1 MALEEGF
8 DLHDELA
15 KNEPVPG
22 LDDVKEEDEDDGFD
36 ENGRKIDYEKGT
48 VTYKLPENNDNIKL
62 VLNPTVGDELILF
75 NKNGRFANLNNLSTR
90 ATTYNVLRERLIKK
104 FVTICKEDAEKQG
117 KSRTHFC
124 LFESALRWLTQYLDD
139 ENHIVGE
146 RNGRAIKLNTAQLKR
161 LLASSDYELSEAQST
176 SLIKL
181 AKKADIL
188 RQKGRGD
195 TSYFIMNPIFNNG
208 AYVGRISRKVLI
220 EFNKDIKELFSKI
233 QYREC
238 IELLVKL
245 GELPEDCFME
255 NNDNEE

>member
-8 DLHDELA
+8 DLYDELA

-22 LDDVKEEDEDDGFD
+22 LDDVKEDDGFD
-36 ENGRKIDYEKGT
+36 ENGRKIDYEKNQAT
-48 VTYKLPENNDNIKL
+48 IKLPDPDKNKKTFLKDKMW
-62 VLNPTVGDELILF
+62 DELILF

-139 ENHIVGE
+139 ENHIVNS
-146 RNGRAIKLNTAQLKR
+146 RNVKINTSQLKR

-233 QYREC
+233 QYRDC
-238 IELLVKL
+238 INLLLEL
-245 GELPEDCFME
+245 GELSEDCLME

>member
-1 MALEEGF
+1 MNKNFDDNFLDNAQEEYV
-8 DLHDELA
+8 
-15 KNEPVPG
+15 KG
-22 LDDVKEEDEDDGFD
+22 LDDRKKEEDFD
-36 ENGRKIDYEKGT
+36 IDKYGRKFSYKDGAANT
-48 VTYKLPENNDNIKL
+48 VTYDIPADNNTQYYCNKNAVKGIA
-62 VLNPTVGDELILF
+62 LF
-75 NKNGRFANLNNLSTR
+75 YDNGRFANLNNLSIR
-90 ATTYNVLRERLIKK
+90 STTFNILRERLIKK
-104 FVTICKEDAEKQG
+104 FVEICKIDAEKQG

-139 ENHIVGE
+139 ENCIVGA
-146 RNGRAIKLNTAQLKR
+146 RNGRNIKLNSKQLKR

-220 EFNKDIKELFSKI
+220 EFNKNIKKLFSEL
-233 QYREC
+233 QYRKC
-238 IELLVKL
+238 TDLLVDL
-245 GELPEDCFME
+245 NELSREELME
-255 NNDNEE
+255 NGDNE

>member
-1 MALEEGF
+1 MALEKGF
-8 DLHDELA
+8 DLYDELE
-15 KNEPVPG
+15 KNEFVPG
-22 LDDVKEEDEDDGFD
+22 LDDVKEDEDDGFD

-62 VLNPTVGDELILF
+62 VL
-75 NKNGRFANLNNLSTR
+75 NLNNLSTR

-146 RNGRAIKLNTAQLKR
+146 RNGRAIKLNTTQLKR

-220 EFNKDIKELFSKI
+220 EFNKEIKELFSKI
-233 QYREC
+233 QYKEC
-238 IELLVKL
+238 INLLVKL
-245 GELPEDCFME
+245 GELTEDYSEE
-255 NNDNEE
+255 NNDNE

>member
-1 MALEEGF
+1 MALDKDF
-8 DLHDELA
+8 DLYDELA

-22 LDDVKEEDEDDGFD
+22 LDDVKEDEDDGFD
-36 ENGRKIDYEKGT
+36 ENGRKIDYEKNQAT
-48 VTYKLPENNDNIKL
+48 IKLPDPDKNKKTFLKDKMW
-62 VLNPTVGDELILF
+62 DELILF
-75 NKNGRFANLNNLSTR
+75 NKNGRFANLNNLSIR
-90 ATTYNVLRERLIKK
+90 STTFNILRERLIKK
-104 FVTICKEDAEKQG
+104 FVEICKADAEKQG

-139 ENHIVGE
+139 ENHIVNS
-146 RNGRAIKLNTAQLKR
+146 RNVKINTSQLKR

-233 QYREC
+233 QYRDC

>member
-8 DLHDELA
+8 ELFDELA

-22 LDDVKEEDEDDGFD
+22 LDDVKEDDGFD
-36 ENGRKIDYEKGT
+36 EKGRKIDHEKNEAT
-48 VTYKLPENNDNIKL
+48 IKLPDPDKNKKTFLKDKMW
-62 VLNPTVGDELILF
+62 DELILF

-139 ENHIVGE
+139 ENHIVNS
-146 RNGRAIKLNTAQLKR
+146 RNVKINTSQLKR

-233 QYREC
+233 QYRDC

-255 NNDNEE
+255 NNDNE